1 LHANARTCP
10 KSRALI
16 ATRVLEE
23 GWSLAAAAA
32 DPGPCVTPDGG
43 CSFRRGRRLLDS
55 PIGRSSDS
63 LTLPAAEPTW
73 RWGMSENRAR
83 ELAADPDVSTDRDIS
98 SPARTAFEVVVVD
111 EPRKRGPP
119 QSFIEG
125 CNVGLYRE
133 RPQRVC
139 QST

>member
-1 LHANARTCP
+1 
-10 KSRALI
+10 
-16 ATRVLEE
+16 
-23 GWSLAAAAA
+23 
-32 DPGPCVTPDGG
+32 
-43 CSFRRGRRLLDS
+43 
-55 PIGRSSDS
+55 
-63 LTLPAAEPTW
+63 
-73 RWGMSENRAR
+73 MSENRAR

-119 QSFIEG
+119 QSFIED